1 MLMTLLKKLPFFF
14 LLFLALPVI
23 AQKKIEMRSPDRNIV
38 FSLRVTEKGPV
49 YRVEY
54 KGKTLIED
62 SGLSLSFKEDGDFG
76 ADLSVRKPRFRDV
89 DETYDLVVGK
99 TKTVRNQY
107 REAFIPFTERG
118 GAQRQINLVV
128 RAFNAVTGCCNAAM
142 TIAGGN
148 DGTEIERSRNIDLQ
162 TLSLG
167 VDTVRRGANH
177 LEQPSPAQGMELFQK
192 KGCVACH
199 ATDSKTEGKI
209 GPPMKDLVGSVRH
222 FVDGSTAIANEVY
235 IRQSIVAPG
244 EKVVKG
250 FQPVMPSFLKIL
262 AENEVE
268 SIILYLQSL

>member
-1 MLMTLLKKLPFFF
+1 MHFSHDIESKAIDQLHEKNKSLMGHQMKIRDGLLTL
-14 LLFLALPVI
+14 I
-23 AQKKIEMRSPDRNIV
+23 AIHP
-38 FSLRVTEKGPV
+38 LRVI
-49 YRVEY
+49 
-54 KGKTLIED
+54 LLC
-62 SGLSLSFKEDGDFG
+62 GLL
-76 ADLSVRKPRFRDV
+76 
-89 DETYDLVVGK
+89 
-99 TKTVRNQY
+99 
-107 REAFIPFTERG
+107 
-118 GAQRQINLVV
+118 
-128 RAFNAVTGCCNAAM
+128 AVTGCCNAAII
-142 TIAGGN
+142 IAGGN

-222 FVDGSTAIANEVY
+222 FVDGSTAIADEVY

-268 SIILYLQSL
+268 SIILYVKSL